1 MADVRA
7 FMLRN
12 RRRLR
17 QTFSVFDAN
26 GGGTVS
32 VEEMVRGLQGI
43 NDSALTTEQIRAA
56 IASLDS
62 DRSGYIDYLEFC
74 EGLSIAEAPDGSVP
88 RVHALA
94 AAGDRPALVAEVTTH
109 GAAVDGRHVTAANWR
124 GRTALMVA
132 AHNGRLGAITAL
144 LAQSADANAVDTAG
158 WTALHCAAAGGH
170 AEVCRAPC
178 RAGADTA
185 RGNDAGLTASQLAET
200 YGFAD
205 VLGKMEPYLG
215 KDRAEI
221 PEWLRPAPTPYE

>member
-26 GGGTVS
+26 GDGTVS

-74 EGLSIAEAPDGSVP
+74 EGLSIAEAPDGSV
-88 RVHALA
+88 AQA
-94 AAGDRPALVAEVTTH
+94 DIYTIATAGVEDGDGP
-109 GAAVDGRHVTAANWR
+109 GIPSSAVDK
-124 GRTALMVA
+124 
-132 AHNGRLGAITAL
+132 
-144 LAQSADANAVDTAG
+144 
-158 WTALHCAAAGGH
+158 
-170 AEVCRAPC
+170 
-178 RAGADTA
+178 
-185 RGNDAGLTASQLAET
+185 
-200 YGFAD
+200 
-205 VLGKMEPYLG
+205 VLQ
-215 KDRAEI
+215 
-221 PEWLRPAPTPYE
+221 